1 MLFVSL
7 RPAWGAENERIAA
20 IARLPQGGKL
30 LSPGANDVTEDGQQ
44 VSESEE
50 FSQKEEKRVLDLLAQ
65 GLSQDFPNPERV
77 GCPDAE
83 VLRGIALRKLPL
95 TEVRR
100 WLDHLGTCSPCFQQA
115 SEFRKEAERQ
125 RRRRKWTVAGGT
137 AILLLAI
144 GVWVWI
150 HTRKPATEVLDLR
163 QVPAVNPRSPTA
175 QEQQTLLLYR
185 WARHLTIE
193 LPAGSKPGIEEVAI
207 FSETDVEIF
216 DTTASARMEREAVYV
231 EVDIDVS
238 SFEPGQYF
246 LGVREPGVTWS
257 AYRVRIP

>member
-1 MLFVSL
+1 MSER
-7 RPAWGAENERIAA
+7 RPVQDSGE
-20 IARLPQGGKL
+20 GGEAKV
-30 LSPGANDVTEDGQQ
+30 PGAHDPKQSGQQ

-50 FSQKEEKRVLDLLAQ
+50 FSRKEEKRLLDLLAQ
-65 GLSQDFPNPERV
+65 GLAQDFPNPQRI
-77 GCPDAE
+77 GCPEPA
-83 VLRGIALRKLPL
+83 VLRGIALHKLPL

-100 WLDHLGTCSPCFQQA
+100 WLDHLSTCSPCFQQS

-125 RRRRKWTVAGGT
+125 RRRRRWTAAGGT
-137 AILLLAI
+137 AIVLLAI
-144 GVWVWI
+144 AVWLWM

-163 QVPAVNPRSPTA
+163 QVPAVNPQSPTA

-216 DTTASARMEREAVYV
+216 DTTASAAH
-231 EVDIDVS
+231 
-238 SFEPGQYF
+238 G
-246 LGVREPGVTWS
+246 T
-257 AYRVRIP
+257 